1 MIAPTLKGRVGG
13 AQDRE
18 VPFEQVVL
26 RGAVQKVTSTL
37 RTVSSHHPTA
47 CRTQAYSWD
56 RPPEQ
61 AGGGLTSRGLALYCG
76 VGSLSS
82 LASFSRRLTAVGG
95 RVSHWASQ
103 DRVETKTGQRP
114 HACSAYLGF

>member
-61 AGGGLTSRGLALYCG
+61 AGGGDAHLEGSRAVLWRRVLEFF
-76 VGSLSS
+76 SL
-82 LASFSRRLTAVGG
+82 F
-95 RVSHWASQ
+95 Q
-103 DRVETKTGQRP
+103 
-114 HACSAYLGF
+114 